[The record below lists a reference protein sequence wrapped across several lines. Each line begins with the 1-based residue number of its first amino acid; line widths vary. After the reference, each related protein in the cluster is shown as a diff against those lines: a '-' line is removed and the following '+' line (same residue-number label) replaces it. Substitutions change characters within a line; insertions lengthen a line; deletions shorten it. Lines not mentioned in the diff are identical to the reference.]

1 MLVPMTS
8 RKIDRLY
15 ERRIL
20 PRAEEEQFTYEM
32 VRFHLEDLNA
42 LAERTMAQPKRQRD
56 AARSVTRVAAIVQAA
71 RWNRAGF
78 LGAIRRFV
86 HEGRAGG
93 IDAFGP
99 ALLLLALEPGQ
110 SPSLSEASAPILALA
125 SSFLARIDTGR
136 AGRRSEKAFR

>member
-1 MLVPMTS
+1 MLVPMTV

-42 LAERTMAQPKRQRD
+42 LAERTMGQPKRQRD
-56 AARSVTRVAAIVQAA
+56 SARTVTRVAAIVQAA
-71 RWNRAGF
+71 RWNHAGF
-78 LGAIRRFV
+78 VGAIRRFV
-86 HEGRAGG
+86 REGRAEG

-99 ALLLLALEPGQ
+99 TLLLLALEPGQ
-110 SPSLSEASAPILALA
+110 TPSLRETSAPILALA
-125 SSFLARIDTGR
+125 SSLLARIDIGR
-136 AGRRSEKAFR
+136 PGRPSEKASR